1 MPANDTRSPDEI
13 EQDIRATQRDMSNT
27 VNQIEQQLTPRNL
40 LNSLLDKADESGVD
54 ARTVLNTARR
64 NPLALGM
71 IAIGGLWLVSDSDA
85 RPSSLK
91 PNFRGS
97 SGGDS
102 RSLADNDPDDDFH
115 RGYVT
120 HMSSVEHQANEDW
133 EAWRRRR
140 DHARASY
147 LMIEPRHDENEHS
160 FRSRLDE
167 ATESMRQRRE
177 QASDRARIFAR
188 QTYEGAGNLA
198 HGASDRTRR
207 AASQARN
214 FYDENP
220 LLGGLAAA
228 FVGAIV
234 GNAIPVSRTEE
245 EQLGRLGSQAIDRA
259 KDTARHAGER
269 AREKKDEL
277 VEAADRHVH
286 ESGDPDQGSS
296 GSTTRAQEFGP
307 I

>member
-1 MPANDTRSPDEI
+1 MSANDTRSPDEI

-54 ARTVLNTARR
+54 ARTVLDTARR

-85 RPSSLK
+85 RPSALK
-91 PNFRGS
+91 PNFGGS
-97 SGGDS
+97 SGS
-102 RSLADNDPDDDFH
+102 RSRTDYDSDDDFH

-120 HMSSVEHQANEDW
+120 HMGSVEHQPNEDW

-147 LMIEPRHDENEHS
+147 LMIEPRHDEDEHS

-177 QASDRARIFAR
+177 QASERARNFAR
-188 QTYEGAGNLA
+188 QSYQGAGNLA

-214 FYDENP
+214 LYDENP

-228 FVGAIV
+228 FVGAIA
-234 GNAIPVSRTEE
+234 GSTIPVSRTEE
-245 EQLGRLGSQAIDRA
+245 EQLGKLGSKAIDQA
-259 KDTARHAGER
+259 KDTARQAGER
-269 AREKKDEL
+269 AREKKDNL
-277 VEAADRHVH
+277 VEEADRRMH
-286 ESGDPDQGSS
+286 ESGDTEEASS
-296 GSTTRAQEFGP
+296 VSAT
-307 I
+307 